1 MIKRIGLLT
10 SGGDA
15 QGMNACIRSVVRACL
30 FNNVT
35 PVGIY
40 RGYDGLINNDMKD
53 LESRSVGN
61 ILQRGGTI
69 LKSARS
75 KGFRTKEGRA
85 LAFENFKK
93 NKLDAL
99 VIIGGDGSITG
110 ADLFSEEFDV
120 PVIGIPATIDN
131 DIFGTDLTIGFDTAA
146 NIALD
151 AIDKIRDTAD
161 SHNRI
166 FFIEVMGK
174 NAGYLALQVGLASGA
189 EIILV
194 PEVDTND
201 DEIFTELKISTST
214 GKTSHII
221 IVAEGFKG
229 GNAYDIAK
237 RVNTKFTE
245 YDCKVAVLGH
255 IQRGGSPTCNDRI
268 LSSEFGV
275 QAVKL
280 LLAGKSN
287 LYVGK
292 IAGNL
297 VANPIAQIKLRKDKL
312 DPNLIEVKN
321 VLTKI

>member
-1 MIKRIGLLT
+1 MIKKIGILT

-15 QGMNACIRSVVRACL
+15 QGMNACIRSVVRTCL
-30 FNNVT
+30 YNNLI

-40 RGYDGLINNDMKD
+40 RGYDGLINNDMSILD
-53 LESRSVGN
+53 SRSVGN
-61 ILQRGGTI
+61 ILQRGGTV
-69 LKSARS
+69 LKCARS
-75 KGFRTKEGRA
+75 EGFRTKEGRSK
-85 LAFENFKK
+85 AFENFKR
-93 NKLDAL
+93 NNLDAL
-99 VIIGGDGSITG
+99 IVIGGDGSITG
-110 ADLFSEEFDV
+110 ADIFSKEFDV
-120 PVIGIPATIDN
+120 PVLGIPATIDN
-131 DIFGTDLTIGFDTAA
+131 DIYGTDLTIGFDTAA

-194 PEVDTND
+194 PEVDTD
-201 DEIFTELKISTST
+201 DNEIFSELKKSTST
-214 GKTSHII
+214 DKTSHIV

-229 GNAYDIAK
+229 GNAYEIAK
-237 RVNTKFTE
+237 RVNDKFNE

-275 QAVKL
+275 HAVKL
-280 LLAGKSN
+280 LIDNKSN

-292 IAGNL
+292 INGTL
-297 VANPIAQIKLRKDKL
+297 ISNPISQIKLRKEKL
-312 DPNLIEVKN
+312 DENLIEVKN

>member
-1 MIKRIGLLT
+1 MIKKIGLLT

-15 QGMNACIRSVVRACL
+15 QGMNACIRSVVRTCL
-30 FNNVT
+30 FNHVT
-35 PVGIY
+35 PVGIN
-40 RGYDGLINNDMKD
+40 RGYDGLINNDMTE

-61 ILQRGGTI
+61 ILQRGGTV
-69 LKSARS
+69 LKCARS
-75 KGFRTKEGRA
+75 EGFRTPEGRA
-85 LAFENFKK
+85 KAFKHFKQ
-93 NKLDAL
+93 NELDAL
-99 VIIGGDGSITG
+99 IVIGGDGSITG
-110 ADLFSEEFDV
+110 ADLFSEEYDV

-131 DIFGTDLTIGFDTAA
+131 DIYGTDITIGFDTAA
-146 NIALD
+146 NVALD

-174 NAGYLALQVGLASGA
+174 NAGYLALQVGLAGGA

-194 PEVDTND
+194 PEVDTSD
-201 DEIFTELKISTST
+201 QEIFDELYKSTST

-221 IVAEGFKG
+221 IVAEGFKS
-229 GNAYDIAK
+229 GNAYEIATK
-237 RVNTKFTE
+237 VNAKFAN

-268 LSSEFGV
+268 LSSEYGV
-275 QAVKL
+275 EAVNL
-280 LLAGKSN
+280 LIKGKSN

-292 IAGNL
+292 KNGELIS
-297 VANPIAQIKLRKDKL
+297 NPINQIKLRKDKL
-312 DPNLIEVKN
+312 DENLIAVKD

>member
-1 MIKRIGLLT
+1 MIRKIGILT

-15 QGMNACIRSVVRACL
+15 QGMNACIRSVVRTCVY
-30 FNNVT
+30 NKII
-35 PVGIY
+35 PYGIL
-40 RGYDGLINNDMKD
+40 RGYDGLINNDIIELD
-53 LESRSVGN
+53 SRYVGN

-69 LKSARS
+69 LKCARS
-75 KGFRTKEGRA
+75 KGFRTQEGREKA
-85 LAFENFKK
+85 YENLKK

-99 VIIGGDGSITG
+99 IVIGGDGSITG
-110 ADLFSEEFDV
+110 ADLFSQEYDI

-131 DIFGTDLTIGFDTAA
+131 DIFGTEFTIGFDTAA

-194 PEVDTND
+194 PEVITTDE
-201 DEIFTELKISTST
+201 EIFNELEKSTST
-214 GKTSHII
+214 DKTSHIV
-221 IVAEGFKG
+221 IVAEGFKS
-229 GNAYDIAK
+229 GNAYQIAE
-237 RVNTKFTE
+237 RVNDRFE
-245 YDCKVAVLGH
+245 NYDCKVAVLGH

-268 LSSEFGV
+268 LASQYGIE
-275 QAVKL
+275 AVKL
-280 LLAGKSN
+280 LLSGRSN
-287 LYVGK
+287 LYLGK
-292 IAGNL
+292 IGGQIINQ
-297 VANPIAQIKLRKDKL
+297 PIEHIKTKKEKL
-312 DPNLIEVKN
+312 DYNLIEVKN

>member
-40 RGYDGLINNDMKD
+40 KGYDGLINNDMQE

-61 ILQRGGTI
+61 ILQRGGTV

-75 KGFRTKEGRA
+75 KGFRTEEGRA
-85 LAFENFKK
+85 KAYENCKK
-93 NKLDAL
+93 NNLDAL
-99 VIIGGDGSITG
+99 IVIGGDGSITG
-110 ADLFSEEFDV
+110 ADIFSKEFDV
-120 PVIGIPATIDN
+120 PVVGIPATIDN

-194 PEVDTND
+194 PEVETKD
-201 DEIFTELKISTST
+201 DEVFSELQKSTST
-214 GKTSHII
+214 GKTSHIV

-237 RVNTKFTE
+237 RVNNKFE
-245 YDCKVAVLGH
+245 KYDCKVAVLGH

-268 LSSEFGV
+268 LSSVFGV

-280 LLAGKSN
+280 LLANKSN

-292 IAGNL
+292 IAGKF
-297 VANPIAQIKLRKDKL
+297 VSNPISQIKLRKDKL
-312 DPNLIEVKN
+312 DENLIEVKN

>member
-15 QGMNACIRSVVRACL
+15 QGMNACIRSVVRSCI
-30 FNNVT
+30 FNKIT
-35 PVGIY
+35 PYGIY
-40 RGYDGLINNDMKD
+40 RGYDGLINNDIAK
-53 LESRSVGN
+53 LASRDVGN

-69 LKSARS
+69 LKCARS
-75 KGFRTKEGRA
+75 TEFRTKEGRQKA
-85 LAFENFKK
+85 YDNFKK
-93 NKLDAL
+93 AKLDAL
-99 VIIGGDGSITG
+99 IVIGGDGSITG
-110 ADLFSEEFDV
+110 ADLFSREFDV

-131 DIFGTDLTIGFDTAA
+131 DIFGTDFTIGFDTAA

-194 PEVDTND
+194 PEVKTSD
-201 DEIFTELKISTST
+201 DEIFAELIKSTGT
-214 GKTSHII
+214 GKTSHIV
-221 IVAEGFKG
+221 IVAEGFKNG
-229 GNAYDIAK
+229 DAYQIAK
-237 RVNTKFTE
+237 KVNTKFPD

-268 LSSEFGV
+268 IASEYGV
-275 QAVKL
+275 KAVKL
-280 LLAGKSN
+280 LMAGRSN
-287 LYVGK
+287 LYLGK
-292 IAGNL
+292 ISGQL
-297 VANPIAQIKLRKDKL
+297 VTQPIEHIKTKKEQL
-312 DPNLIEVKN
+312 DANLIEVKN

>member
-1 MIKRIGLLT
+1 MIKKIGLLT

-15 QGMNACIRSVVRACL
+15 QGMNACIRSVVRTCL
-30 FNNVT
+30 YNNVT
-35 PVGIY
+35 PFGIY
-40 RGYDGLINNDMKD
+40 RGYDGLINNKIEP

-69 LKSARS
+69 LKCARS
-75 KGFRTKEGRA
+75 TEFRTDEGRA
-85 LAFENFKK
+85 KAYKNFIK

-99 VIIGGDGSITG
+99 IVIGGDGSITG
-110 ADLFSEEFDV
+110 ADLFSREYNV

-131 DIFGTDLTIGFDTAA
+131 DIFGTDFTIGFDTAS

-166 FFIEVMGK
+166 FFIEIMGK

-194 PEVDTND
+194 PEVPTTDE
-201 DEIFTELKISTST
+201 EIFKELKKSTST
-214 GKTSHII
+214 DKTSHIV

-229 GNAYDIAK
+229 GNAYEIAEK
-237 RVNTKFTE
+237 VNSKFTK

-268 LSSEFGV
+268 LASQYGI

-280 LLAGKSN
+280 LLLGKSN
-287 LYVGK
+287 LYLGK
-292 IAGNL
+292 ISGQIITQ
-297 VANPIAQIKLRKDKL
+297 PIEHIKTKKEKL
-312 DPNLIEVKN
+312 DQNLIEVKDI
-321 VLTKI
+321 LTKI